1 MNRGLVIVFEGI
13 DGSGKSTL
21 AKMLN
26 DYINGIG
33 RSSIVETEPTSDT
46 LVGKALRDYLKN
58 PQIDEATMAL
68 LFAADRVEH
77 VKKIKYWLDE
87 GVDVICDRYIYS
99 TFAYQGE
106 HPSRDIHNLLRDK
119 FLTPDITFYIDGDP
133 EICLERIKSRSNSLD
148 KYENVKKLETI
159 RNNYQNLLSHSS
171 LVYSYPKFSMDP
183 FVIDKELSLE
193 DSFKKIVEEYHKVEK
208 AYRKSPRG
216 L

>member
-1 MNRGLVIVFEGI
+1 MNRGLFIVFEGI

-21 AKMLN
+21 ANMLN
-26 DYINGIG
+26 DYINNTLG
-33 RSSIVETEPTSDT
+33 SSIIETEPTSDT

-58 PQIDEATMAL
+58 PHVDEATMAL

-119 FLTPDITFYIDGDP
+119 FITPDITFYIDGDP
-133 EICLERIKSRSNSLD
+133 EVCLERIKNRGGSLD
-148 KYENVKKLETI
+148 KYENLKRLETI
-159 RNNYQNLLSHSS
+159 RNNYLGLMSHSS
-171 LVYSYPKFSMDP
+171 LVYSYPKFSNDP
-183 FVIDKELSLE
+183 FVINKELSLE
-193 DSFKKIVEEYHKVEK
+193 DSFKKIVEEYHRVEK
-208 AYRKSPRG
+208 LSR
-216 L
+216 